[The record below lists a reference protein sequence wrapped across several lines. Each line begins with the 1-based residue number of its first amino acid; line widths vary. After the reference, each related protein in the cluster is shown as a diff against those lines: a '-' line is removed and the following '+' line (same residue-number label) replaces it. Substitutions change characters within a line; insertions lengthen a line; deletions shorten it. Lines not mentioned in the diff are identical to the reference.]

1 MALTKAVIVNLDA
14 PATAPIPVL
23 FNPPRYTL
31 AKTNRFAEIKIPGLA
46 SSVLQFVGGDA
57 GTVSLELFF
66 DTTDTGV
73 DVRAHT
79 AAISGLMEPD
89 QLTHAPPRLL
99 LLWGS
104 LAFQCFLLSVR
115 QEFDYFNAQGIPL
128 RARLTVECKGQDTLD
143 NLAAAAP
150 GAQPGQATRYIAKS
164 DDTLQRIAHQ
174 VGNDPGQWR
183 QIAAANN
190 IDDPRAITP
199 GMKLKIPRLS

>member
-66 DTTDTGV
+66 DTTDTGI

-79 AAISGLMEPD
+79 ATIASLMDPD
-89 QLTHAPPRLL
+89 RVTHSPPRLL
-99 LLWGS
+99 VLWGT
-104 LAFQCFLLSVR
+104 LAFQCFLISVR
-115 QEFDYFNAQGIPL
+115 QEFDYFNAQGVPL
-128 RARLTVECKGQDTLD
+128 RALLVVEFKGQDTLD
-143 NLAAAAP
+143 HLAATT
-150 GAQPGQATRYIAKS
+150 GAQPGQATRYVAKS
-164 DDTLQRIAHQ
+164 DDTLQSIAHR
-174 VGNDPGQWR
+174 VGNDPGKWR